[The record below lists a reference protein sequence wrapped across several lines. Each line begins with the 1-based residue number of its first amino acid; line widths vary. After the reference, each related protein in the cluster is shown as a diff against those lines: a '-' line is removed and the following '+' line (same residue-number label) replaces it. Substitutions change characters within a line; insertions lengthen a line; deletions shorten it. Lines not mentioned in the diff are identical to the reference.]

1 MKVTI
6 EELEQSKDDL
16 LEFDFEDTP
25 DGIDLAEPAKAHFVV
40 KRLGG
45 GFINVKGYVDAKINA
60 VCDNCLKK
68 FIYEA
73 HADVDETY
81 AEHTLYDEY
90 KDETEIKDNFFA
102 IDLNGAG
109 EIDLTDLMY
118 QSLILSVPNKLVCDI
133 NCMGDEE
140 INKYIKT
147 EIQDPRLEVFKTIK
161 TEKEN

>member
-16 LEFDFEDTP
+16 LTFDFEDTP
-25 DGIDLAEPAKAHFVV
+25 DGIDFAEPAKAHFVV

-45 GFINVKGYVDAKINA
+45 GFINVKGYVEAKINS
-60 VCDNCLKK
+60 VCDNCLKN
-68 FIYEA
+68 FVYEA
-73 HADVDETY
+73 FAEVDETY
-81 AEHTLYDEY
+81 AERTLYEEY
-90 KDETEIKDNFFA
+90 KEETEIKDNFFA
-102 IDLNGAG
+102 IDLEGAG

-147 EIQDPRLEVFKTIK
+147 ELQDPRLEVFKTIK

>member
-1 MKVTI
+1 M
-6 EELEQSKDDL
+6 
-16 LEFDFEDTP
+16 
-25 DGIDLAEPAKAHFVV
+25 
-40 KRLGG
+40 
-45 GFINVKGYVDAKINA
+45 
-60 VCDNCLKK
+60 
-68 FIYEA
+68 YE
-73 HADVDETY
+73 
-81 AEHTLYDEY
+81 EY